1 MVEHVG
7 IEPTSITMRVGF
19 KLCQHPLMPPLFILM
34 LINES
39 IPMLG
44 KAPCS
49 ALLFIHSTNMV
60 TYRPLYKRLNS
71 CGVGAIEYMFTKW
84 APRLSSFDTGNLKCC
99 VRSCIV
105 CSIVY

>member
-60 TYRPLYKRLNS
+60 TYWSPYRLLNF

-84 APRLSSFDTGNLKCC
+84 TPRLSSFDTGNPRFCI
-99 VRSCIV
+99 RSCIA
-105 CSIVY
+105 CSIV